1 MRRSVATFRDRLPM
15 AVALCKHKR
24 MFVVVA
30 LRRFF
35 CLLALLGVVLGPVSV
50 GSAAS
55 AMALS
60 PDMQM
65 EAMPGMDGSMDMPC
79 CPEQQPA
86 QKNDCGKTCPL
97 ALVCSSI
104 ILAQGSKANSWRV
117 GVSSRELAHPILQE
131 SRLPSALVEPPA
143 RPPKA

>member
-1 MRRSVATFRDRLPM
+1 MRIG
-15 AVALCKHKR
+15 LCKHKR

-50 GSAAS
+50 GTAAS

-60 PDMQM
+60 SEMQM
-65 EAMPGMDGSMDMPC
+65 DAMAGMGDMPC

-97 ALVCSSI
+97 ALVCSSL
-104 ILAQGSKANSWRV
+104 ILAHGSKACSWRV
-117 GVSSRELAHPILQE
+117 DLSTRDLSHPVLQE
-131 SRLPSALVEPPA
+131 NRLPSALVEPPA

>member
-15 AVALCKHKR
+15 SAALCKHKR

-35 CLLALLGVVLGPVSV
+35 YVLALLGVVLGPVSV
-50 GSAAS
+50 GTAAS

-65 EAMPGMDGSMDMPC
+65 DAMAGMDDMSC

-104 ILAQGSKANSWRV
+104 ILAHGSKANSWRIDL
-117 GVSSRELAHPILQE
+117 SARELSHPVLQE
-131 SRLPSALVEPPA
+131 NRLPSALVEPPA

>member
-1 MRRSVATFRDRLPM
+1 
-15 AVALCKHKR
+15 

-35 CLLALLGVVLGPVSV
+35 CVLALLGIVLGPVSV
-50 GSAAS
+50 GTAAS

-60 PDMQM
+60 SDMQM
-65 EAMPGMDGSMDMPC
+65 DGMAGMDDMSC

-104 ILAQGSKANSWRV
+104 ILAHGSKANSWRIDL
-117 GVSSRELAHPILQE
+117 SARELSHPILQE
-131 SRLPSALVEPPA
+131 NRLPSALVEPPA

>member
-1 MRRSVATFRDRLPM
+1 
-15 AVALCKHKR
+15 
-24 MFVVVA
+24 MFVVA

-35 CLLALLGVVLGPVSV
+35 CVLALLGVVLGPVSV

-65 EAMPGMDGSMDMPC
+65 DAMAGMDDMSC
-79 CPEQQPA
+79 CPEQKPA

-104 ILAQGSKANSWRV
+104 ILAHGSKANSWRIDL
-117 GVSSRELAHPILQE
+117 SARDLSHPILQE
-131 SRLPSALVEPPA
+131 NRLPSALVEPPA